1 MEEQM
6 SMDIRWNNLTVTE
19 KEMFQKSCR
28 NLLKTTFIVR
38 DKNEEQKKMFNFIK
52 KNSEIMMEYF
62 SYIGFEIVIE
72 QEIGV
77 AMLKNMAKEMG
88 MVQGNHYG
96 LKKAESIV
104 LCCLWL
110 IYSEKIRAGVLDS
123 VIKINIADL
132 QYELEKFDIRD
143 KFNKNFMG
151 DSLKT
156 LKSYNLIDI
165 HGKIGDPDCCL
176 SLYHS
181 LQFALDIEEF
191 QKFVENVVQRMRE
204 EDDIE

>member
-6 SMDIRWNNLTVTE
+6 SMDACWNNLTVTE

-38 DKNEEQKKMFNFIK
+38 DKNEEQKKMYVFIK
-52 KNSEIMMEYF
+52 KNPEIMVKYF

-77 AMLKNMAKEMG
+77 VMLKNIAKEMG
-88 MVQGNHYG
+88 MAQGNHYG

-110 IYSEKIRAGVLDS
+110 IYSGKIRAGVLDS
-123 VIKINIADL
+123 VIKIHIADL
-132 QYELEKFDIRD
+132 QYELEKFDVRD

-156 LKSYNLIDI
+156 LKNYNLIDI
-165 HGKIGDPDCCL
+165 HGKVGDPDCYL

-191 QKFVENVVQRMRE
+191 QRFVENAVERMRE
-204 EDDIE
+204 EDTE